1 MIPKSSALGLLNYIE
16 VPLGISNSLFKPKD
30 KYMKIKFNKT
40 YGSMTSKGLT
50 FTASGEYEVSKEIAD
65 YLVSSFPANF
75 SVINALKVEAK
86 EEPKVETKSEA
97 KSEPKAKLK

>member
-1 MIPKSSALGLLNYIE
+1 
-16 VPLGISNSLFKPKD
+16 
-30 KYMKIKFNKT
+30 MKIKFNKT